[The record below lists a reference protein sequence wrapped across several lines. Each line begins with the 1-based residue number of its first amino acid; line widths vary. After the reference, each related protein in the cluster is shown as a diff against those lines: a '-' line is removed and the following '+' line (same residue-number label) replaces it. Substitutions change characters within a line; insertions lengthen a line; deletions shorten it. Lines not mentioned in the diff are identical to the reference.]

1 MLDLK
6 FMINHMEKVSLAM
19 KNRGIDF
26 KIVEDLKEFDGERR
40 KYIAEVEELK
50 RKRNIANEE
59 IGERKIKRED
69 AQDLIL
75 QIKEVS
81 TKIKELDNKLAHC
94 TEKINNLLYFIPNLP
109 HDSVLVGKDEKDNLE
124 VKRWGKAL
132 EPSFPVK
139 SHDELGERLDII
151 DFKRA
156 AKITGARF
164 ALLKG
169 AGAKL
174 ERALINFMLDIHT
187 KRHGYLEVLPPFMVN
202 RSSMTGTGQL
212 PKFEK
217 DLFYCHEVDYFLIPT
232 AEVPVTNIHR
242 DEILEEDNL
251 PLYYTAWTPCF
262 RLEAGSYG
270 KDTKGLIR
278 QHQFNKVELVKFTTP
293 ETSYQELERLLLNA
307 EVILQE
313 LELPYRVVT
322 LCSGDLGFAAAKT
335 YDIEVWVPFQ
345 NSFREIS
352 SCSNFEDFQAR
363 RANIKYRRREDKK
376 VEYVHTLN
384 GSGLAIG
391 RTLVAILE
399 NYQQEDGSIII
410 PEKLRPYLDGQKEI
424 SRR

>member
-174 ERALINFMLDIHT
+174 ERALINFMLD
-187 KRHGYLEVLPPFMVN
+187 
-202 RSSMTGTGQL
+202 
-212 PKFEK
+212 
-217 DLFYCHEVDYFLIPT
+217 
-232 AEVPVTNIHR
+232 
-242 DEILEEDNL
+242 
-251 PLYYTAWTPCF
+251 
-262 RLEAGSYG
+262 
-270 KDTKGLIR
+270 
-278 QHQFNKVELVKFTTP
+278 
-293 ETSYQELERLLLNA
+293 
-307 EVILQE
+307 
-313 LELPYRVVT
+313 
-322 LCSGDLGFAAAKT
+322 
-335 YDIEVWVPFQ
+335 
-345 NSFREIS
+345 
-352 SCSNFEDFQAR
+352 
-363 RANIKYRRREDKK
+363 
-376 VEYVHTLN
+376 
-384 GSGLAIG
+384 
-391 RTLVAILE
+391 
-399 NYQQEDGSIII
+399 
-410 PEKLRPYLDGQKEI
+410 
-424 SRR
+424 